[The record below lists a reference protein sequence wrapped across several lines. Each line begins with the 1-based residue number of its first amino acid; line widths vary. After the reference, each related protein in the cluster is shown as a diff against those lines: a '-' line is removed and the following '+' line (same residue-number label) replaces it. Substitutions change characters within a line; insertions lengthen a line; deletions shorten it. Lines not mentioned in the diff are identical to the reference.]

1 MSTTCFERRP
11 ERVRRVMSPRLAEL
25 GRVGVSIFDLC
36 HYPYENDPAA
46 FDPAL
51 ARQVYRE
58 HFEEWLAAE
67 RLGFDAVFL
76 SEHHF
81 TAYNLLPSPNLMV
94 AALASHTKRIRVG
107 AMINVVPFHQPLRL
121 AEESAMLDVLSDG
134 RLEVGVGRGIDFQE
148 VKKLGMDFDELRPRF
163 QEGLDL
169 MRKAWTNVEFEHHG
183 DFYSVARAAIYPRP
197 LQQPH
202 PPIWAAAESPA
213 TIEWVAS
220 QGFGMSTIFLPSEM
234 VAEKLAH
241 YLDAA
246 QRFEQPLGAANF
258 MLFRNVY
265 VAPTDDEAI
274 ADCDPALSHMMF
286 LFQDAALP
294 PDPALL
300 PDSYAFHRE
309 IFGRFMEAP
318 DTFEDIL
325 GAGIVLCGSPK
336 TVREQLLAQVEPL
349 GLQQLCLLFA
359 FGNLPHEKVMRS
371 LELFAEQVLPA
382 LRP

>member
-1 MSTTCFERRP
+1 
-11 ERVRRVMSPRLAEL
+11 VSPRLAEL

-349 GLQQLCLLFA
+349 GLQQVCLLFA

>member
-1 MSTTCFERRP
+1 
-11 ERVRRVMSPRLAEL
+11 
-25 GRVGVSIFDLC
+25 
-36 HYPYENDPAA
+36 
-46 FDPAL
+46 
-51 ARQVYRE
+51 
-58 HFEEWLAAE
+58 
-67 RLGFDAVFL
+67 
-76 SEHHF
+76 
-81 TAYNLLPSPNLMV
+81 
-94 AALASHTKRIRVG
+94 
-107 AMINVVPFHQPLRL
+107 
-121 AEESAMLDVLSDG
+121 
-134 RLEVGVGRGIDFQE
+134 
-148 VKKLGMDFDELRPRF
+148 
-163 QEGLDL
+163 
-169 MRKAWTNVEFEHHG
+169 
-183 DFYSVARAAIYPRP
+183 
-197 LQQPH
+197 
-202 PPIWAAAESPA
+202 
-213 TIEWVAS
+213 
-220 QGFGMSTIFLPSEM
+220 M

-349 GLQQLCLLFA
+349 GLQQVCLLFA

-371 LELFAEQVLPA
+371 LELVAEQVLPA

>member
-1 MSTTCFERRP
+1 
-11 ERVRRVMSPRLAEL
+11 MSPRLAEL

-134 RLEVGVGRGIDFQE
+134 RLEIGVGRGIDFQE
-148 VKKLGMDFDELRPRF
+148 VRKLGMDFDELRPRF

-183 DFYSVARAAIYPRP
+183 DFYSVGRAAIYPRP

-202 PPIWAAAESPA
+202 PPIWAAAESPE

-220 QGFGMSTIFLPSEM
+220 QGFGMSTIFLPPEI

-246 QRFEQPLGAANF
+246 QRFEQPLSAANF

-265 VAPTDDEAI
+265 VAPTDKEAI

-325 GAGIVLCGSPK
+325 GAGIVLCGSPE
-336 TVREQLLAQVEPL
+336 TVREQLLAQVEAL
-349 GLQQLCLLFA
+349 GLQQVCLLFA

-371 LELFAEQVLPA
+371 MELFADQVLPA